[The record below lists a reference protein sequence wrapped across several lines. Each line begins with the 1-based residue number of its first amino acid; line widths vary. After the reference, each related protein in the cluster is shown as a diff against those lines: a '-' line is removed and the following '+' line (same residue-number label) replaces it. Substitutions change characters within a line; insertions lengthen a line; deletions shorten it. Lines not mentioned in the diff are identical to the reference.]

1 MRLLKRHNSKS
12 KSKPR
17 RHSEPI
23 RGTPSETNLAIA
35 LASPSSTYSMGTG
48 NFSLQGSVESFS
60 PSPFCFQNHPRAK
73 KNRKHKPEAAPES
86 AETQQQQEEQE
97 LIAALVAP
105 LSEPVVFLRH
115 AASFLRVADLQQ
127 RDDCLS
133 TSSHSLGDLSADG
146 SVARTCSSGDSDRLI
161 PHFHHSSVEA
171 PPGVTDDANELWV
184 ALDDGS
190 GQAGK
195 HAPIAPAAVKAL
207 ARFGLDTALD
217 NESGMWK
224 PDAKTAKLLERAS
237 HNNTGSSATTT
248 WYSDTFTR
256 TAGPCPAPIN
266 NGLSNNHHHHH
277 HHKPEDDAE
286 QVLVWSGKFH
296 HGLYGSDLPC
306 VRAAAIIDMAP
317 RELFDLL
324 VDSSRVKEYN
334 TLSCGREDLLVLQS
348 ECDDQDGPFGG
359 VTKVMRSES
368 RPPLLRKTLQFTSLL
383 HGRPLDDDDDNDSI
397 SGNKDNSNLQQKKK
411 QNGFLLVSRAV
422 TLNDG
427 AEEGAAGGAAADAVR
442 HLPAVPVL
450 VSEILMGVNVIRPVE
465 GHANQCLLVSINHI
479 RSPMVPM
486 IIAKRIG
493 LQAAV
498 NFVHDLRRCCV
509 ANKTSTTGRSTK

>member
-1 MRLLKRHNSKS
+1 MRVSARVLSVFR
-12 KSKPR
+12 
-17 RHSEPI
+17 I
-23 RGTPSETNLAIA
+23 LA
-35 LASPSSTYSMGTG
+35 
-48 NFSLQGSVESFS
+48 
-60 PSPFCFQNHPRAK
+60 AK
-73 KNRKHKPEAAPES
+73 KNRKHKREAALES
-86 AETQQQQEEQE
+86 AEQQEEQE

-105 LSEPVVFLRH
+105 LSEPVFLRH

-133 TSSHSLGDLSADG
+133 TSIHSLGDLSADG

-171 PPGVTDDANELWV
+171 PPGVTDDAKELWV

-207 ARFGLDTALD
+207 ARFALNTALD
-217 NESGMWK
+217 SASGMWK

-237 HNNTGSSATTT
+237 HNNTTGSSNTT

-256 TAGPCPAPIN
+256 TAGPCPAPHH
-266 NGLSNNHHHHH
+266 NGLNNSHHHHH

-348 ECDDQDGPFGG
+348 ECDQDGPFGG

-383 HGRPLDDDDDNDSI
+383 HGRPLDDDDDDNDSN
-397 SGNKDNSNLQQKKK
+397 SGNKNNSNVQQQEK
-411 QNGFLLVSRAV
+411 QDGFLLVSRAV
-422 TLNDG
+422 TFNEG
-427 AEEGAAGGAAADAVR
+427 AEEGAGGEAASVR
-442 HLPAVPVL
+442 HLPTVPVL

-465 GHANQCLLVSINHI
+465 GNAKQCLLVSINHI

-509 ANKTSTTGRSTK
+509 ANNTGSSTK